1 MWCKAI
7 PLTKTLPPIN
17 GVDIPLP
24 TGTRRCRR
32 PPINSMFC
40 HWGIGANVDVV
51 GAVLG
56 CFWGLLE
63 PSWGPLG
70 VPLGAL
76 GGFLGARWAFWGSCW
91 VLLGSPCRP
100 LGCSLTLLA
109 LSQAGQRVNRTTV
122 DGSTGNGSTESGSVA
137 GSGAQPLSANIFMG
151 SLSPGATQHLLAF
164 RSRKELKTRV
174 NGSTGQRATGQRNRA
189 RWPVRGRSPC

>member
-1 MWCKAI
+1 M
-7 PLTKTLPPIN
+7 
-17 GVDIPLP
+17 
-24 TGTRRCRR
+24 
-32 PPINSMFC
+32 
-40 HWGIGANVDVV
+40 V

-56 CFWGLLE
+56 CFGGLLE

-100 LGCSLTLLA
+100 LGCSLNLFA

-137 GSGAQPLSANIFMG
+137 GSGAQPLLDNDNDNDYDNVFVNVTVLLIKNRIFG
-151 SLSPGATQHLLAF
+151 SVCEIAF
-164 RSRKELKTRV
+164 LIF
-174 NGSTGQRATGQRNRA
+174 
-189 RWPVRGRSPC
+189 

>member
-1 MWCKAI
+1 MIGPAECAERLDIRPPSPARYGAVWWDTV

-24 TGTRRCRR
+24 TGTPRC
-32 PPINSMFC
+32 PPGPQNSMFC
-40 HWGIGANVDVV
+40 HRGIGANVDVV

-56 CFWGLLE
+56 CFRGLLE

-70 VPLGAL
+70 VILGAL

-137 GSGAQPLSANIFMG
+137 GSGAHPLLDNNNNSDI
-151 SLSPGATQHLLAF
+151 LTTTTP
-164 RSRKELKTRV
+164 
-174 NGSTGQRATGQRNRA
+174 
-189 RWPVRGRSPC
+189 

>member
-1 MWCKAI
+1 MGPCGVVLACSLQNPTPYHGVI
-7 PLTKTLPPIN
+7 SPSPPA
-17 GVDIPLP
+17 PRAARR
-24 TGTRRCRR
+24 TRE
-32 PPINSMFC
+32 NSMFC

-100 LGCSLTLLA
+100 LRCSLNLFA

-137 GSGAQPLSANIFMG
+137 GSGAQPLLDNNSNFQADRPLGEG
-151 SLSPGATQHLLAF
+151 SCVISDSWEHLP
-164 RSRKELKTRV
+164 SGT
-174 NGSTGQRATGQRNRA
+174 
-189 RWPVRGRSPC
+189 

>member
-1 MWCKAI
+1 MVGAV
-7 PLTKTLPPIN
+7 LGAFLSAR
-17 GVDIPLP
+17 
-24 TGTRRCRR
+24 GTPVFRRTSQNLIKLHR
-32 PPINSMFC
+32 
-40 HWGIGANVDVV
+40 GLAANVDVV
-51 GAVLG
+51 GAVLA

-100 LGCSLTLLA
+100 LGCSLNLLA

-137 GSGAQPLSANIFMG
+137 GSGAQPLLDYLINIMIII
-151 SLSPGATQHLLAF
+151 LI
-164 RSRKELKTRV
+164 
-174 NGSTGQRATGQRNRA
+174 
-189 RWPVRGRSPC
+189 

>member
-1 MWCKAI
+1 MWWRAD
-7 PLTKTLPPIN
+7 PLTKTQPLIN

-40 HWGIGANVDVV
+40 HRGIGANVDVV

-56 CFWGLLE
+56 CFCKLLE
-63 PSWGPLG
+63 PSWVPLG
-70 VPLGAL
+70 VILGAL

-100 LGCSLTLLA
+100 LGCSLNLFA

-122 DGSTGNGSTESGSVA
+122 DGSTGNGSKESGSVA
-137 GSGAQPLSANIFMG
+137 GSGAQPLLDNNN
-151 SLSPGATQHLLAF
+151 SPHQRCNGVSDPQHPSLLA
-164 RSRKELKTRV
+164 S
-174 NGSTGQRATGQRNRA
+174 
-189 RWPVRGRSPC
+189 